1 MNSENIASIVE
12 EYLETNNTQYALLLN
27 GGWGTG
33 KAFFWKDTLLSLIE
47 KKGLD
52 TIYISLNGI
61 KTIDALQK
69 QLFFKLIPYFD
80 KGQNKTL
87 KMLTTISGNLIKSA
101 SKALIKVDPSD
112 LFQGIGVDNFD
123 FSKKFICFDDLER
136 CRIPVKE
143 LLGFINGFVEH
154 KNLKCLILADEDKIF
169 DTDENQKTNYYSIKE
184 KVIGRVLNYKP
195 ELKSVLPQLFNKY
208 VNDNYYFVFL
218 KNNENFIFRLFDEQQ
233 EDNIRIISFFLD
245 SLQNILKRTIDSEE
259 KLKRELLFLTAI
271 ISIEFKRGFLK
282 SNESKDFKGLDNAN
296 YFWYQEVQSDRLTV
310 SILGKKEEPEKEKT
324 YAETFYL
331 KYVSSRL
338 EDYHFY
344 ESVYTYVLSGYL
356 NTELLNEELEKRKPE
371 QLSKEQEAFDNL
383 MSYNFRKFTDDEFIT
398 YTSCVL
404 EYLEKGAYSMYSY
417 EQLSGFYH
425 FFAEKG
431 LIDYTNDEIE
441 EKLFKGIH
449 IAAQKKEIDR
459 RFYDNMIH
467 FEVSNPI
474 VQPIRDK
481 FSIDFSSSIESP
493 ILMVSGNLIL
503 NFPDPKE

>member
-33 KAFFWKDTLLSLIE
+33 KTFFWKDTLLSLIE

-123 FSKKFICFDDLER
+123 FSKKYICFDDLER

-184 KVIGRVLNYKP
+184 KVIGRVLNYK
-195 ELKSVLPQLFNKY
+195 SM
-208 VNDNYYFVFL
+208 
-218 KNNENFIFRLFDEQQ
+218 R
-233 EDNIRIISFFLD
+233 S
-245 SLQNILKRTIDSEE
+245 
-259 KLKRELLFLTAI
+259 
-271 ISIEFKRGFLK
+271 
-282 SNESKDFKGLDNAN
+282 
-296 YFWYQEVQSDRLTV
+296 TV
-310 SILGKKEEPEKEKT
+310 YG
-324 YAETFYL
+324 
-331 KYVSSRL
+331 
-338 EDYHFY
+338 
-344 ESVYTYVLSGYL
+344 
-356 NTELLNEELEKRKPE
+356 
-371 QLSKEQEAFDNL
+371 
-383 MSYNFRKFTDDEFIT
+383 
-398 YTSCVL
+398 
-404 EYLEKGAYSMYSY
+404 
-417 EQLSGFYH
+417 
-425 FFAEKG
+425 
-431 LIDYTNDEIE
+431 
-441 EKLFKGIH
+441 
-449 IAAQKKEIDR
+449 
-459 RFYDNMIH
+459 
-467 FEVSNPI
+467 
-474 VQPIRDK
+474 
-481 FSIDFSSSIESP
+481 
-493 ILMVSGNLIL
+493 
-503 NFPDPKE
+503 